1 MVSKGSAVTALV
13 IGSAAVGLA
22 VLATGSK
29 SGPSPGPGPGPG
41 PGPAPGP
48 SPVVN
53 QPFWNTL
60 TAAQQATYE
69 DGLYEWYLKA
79 IAPGTNPDGGGN
91 GCQGWPSAI
100 TVPGWQ
106 LKDLANANNLMTG
119 TDAFQIAMDTATK
132 SSDGSN
138 WNPGWIDGVVDAGTF
153 KSVSFFATN
162 PSAPIGAKA
171 GAKSTITGGKAK
183 LLPLKA

>member
-29 SGPSPGPGPGPG
+29 SVPNPPSPGPNPPPPGP
-41 PGPAPGP
+41 
-48 SPVVN
+48 VN

-171 GAKSTITGGKAK
+171 GAKSTITAGKAK
-183 LLPLKA
+183 LLPLRA